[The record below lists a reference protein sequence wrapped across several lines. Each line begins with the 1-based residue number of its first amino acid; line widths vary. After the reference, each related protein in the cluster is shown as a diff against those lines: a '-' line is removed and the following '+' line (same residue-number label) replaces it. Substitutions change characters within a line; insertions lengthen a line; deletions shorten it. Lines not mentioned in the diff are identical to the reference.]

1 MTEKEMNKL
10 ADIIIDRLTQLQE
23 KLDQQFFKSAE
34 EAGIMLQMESAE
46 FTQEKF
52 KEEKIERLE
61 AELTK
66 ALNGE
71 QYELAAAL
79 VEKINELKNED

>member
-61 AELTK
+61 AELAK

>member
-10 ADIIIDRLTQLQE
+10 ADIIIDRLKQLQE

-34 EAGIMLQMESAE
+34 EAGLLLQMESAE

-52 KEEKIERLE
+52 KEEKIKRLE
-61 AELTK
+61 AELAK
-66 ALNGE
+66 ALDGE